1 MTMESFEEVVSYI
14 PKPLYEC
21 LEQLKD
27 ERGLNSVTQA
37 VNVVLENYFGLDL
50 HQIKTVTS
58 KPLTPMV
65 EDLRS
70 EVAELKQQVL
80 EIQHGFT
87 GNPAAR
93 LVDVKEQG
101 ELLSQQQLA
110 ERLEVDNTTIE
121 QHKTDG
127 KEFVEW
133 SRSKD
138 PERVGWKYTQGNLF
152 RRI

>member
-1 MTMESFEEVVSYI
+1 MAMERFEEIVNYI

-27 ERGLNSVTQA
+27 ERDLNSVTQA
-37 VNVVLENYFGLDL
+37 VNVVLEDYFGLDS
-50 HQIKTVTS
+50 HQNVTS
-58 KPLTPMV
+58 KPLTPLV
-65 EDLRS
+65 EDLRG
-70 EVAELKQQVL
+70 EVADLKQQVS
-80 EIQHGFT
+80 EIQHSFI
-87 GNPAAR
+87 GNPTAR
-93 LVDVKEQG
+93 LVNPKEQG

-110 ERLEVDNTTIE
+110 ERLEVDSSTIE

-138 PERVGWKYTQGNLF
+138 PERVGWRYTKGNLF
-152 RRI
+152 RRV